1 VKILRRTGRAWI
13 ITAAIC
19 LAGLPAAAGAL
30 DAQGATVAGAPDGD
44 LAEFERRAAH
54 IWGPGNVWTPG
65 PKIWVQY
72 EPDLGE
78 RSAVDFES
86 GVVHVQILLPAGA
99 DPNHDNVRA
108 HLRQG
113 ISNLI
118 LGEARDPLELLKA
131 NRSKTR
137 PAAQNRKIRV
147 YVVARGDSL
156 WQIARRFDM
165 TTQELAALNG
175 LDPEALL
182 AVGRP
187 LKVQVFSGHDLTL
200 DETPPARVDDSLL
213 LDQIRM
219 TDGRPVP
226 PGMVRDFAREVVDGR
241 PLRLEKVIGADGSER
256 LAVGVEFNLVSDHV
270 EVRARKFHPL
280 ALRYAEK
287 QALDPALVMSIMHTE
302 SVFNPRARSRTP
314 AYGLMQLVPQGG
326 GSEAYRALYG
336 RKRDLTPRYL
346 YDPKNN
352 IELGTTYFNI
362 LKNRYMGEI
371 LDPTSRT
378 YCAVAAY
385 NAGPS
390 NVGRAFVAVKSITQA
405 ISEINRLNPPAV
417 YDRLL
422 AALPYKE
429 GRNYVRRVFDRIDL
443 YRQWQ

>member
-1 VKILRRTGRAWI
+1 MKMLRRIGRAWI

-19 LAGLPAAAGAL
+19 LAGLPAAAGAVEAQ
-30 DAQGATVAGAPDGD
+30 DAAVSGAPDAD

-54 IWGPGNVWTPG
+54 IWGSGNAWTPG

-86 GVVHVQILLPAGA
+86 GAVHVQILLPAGA
-99 DPNHDNVRA
+99 DPEHDSVRA

-118 LGEARDPLELLKA
+118 LGEARDPLEMLQA
-131 NRSKTR
+131 NRVNTQ
-137 PAAQNRKIRV
+137 PAAQNRAIRV
-147 YVVARGDSL
+147 YAVARGDSL
-156 WQIARRFDM
+156 WQIARRFHM

-175 LDPEALL
+175 LAPGAIL

-187 LKVQVFSGHDLTL
+187 LKVLVFSAHDLTL
-200 DETPPARVDDSLL
+200 DETPPARAADPLL

-226 PGMVRDFAREVVDGR
+226 PGMVRDFAREVMDGR

-256 LAVGVEFNLVSDHV
+256 LAVGVVFNLVSDHV

-287 QALDPALVMSIMHTE
+287 QALDPALVMSIMHAE

-326 GSEAYRALYG
+326 GSEAYRAIYG
-336 RKRDLTPRYL
+336 RKGKLTPPYL

-385 NAGPS
+385 NAGPA

-405 ISEINRLNPPAV
+405 TTVINRLAPQAV

-422 AALPYKE
+422 AALPHKE
-429 GRNYVRRVFDRIDL
+429 SRNYLRRVLDRVGL